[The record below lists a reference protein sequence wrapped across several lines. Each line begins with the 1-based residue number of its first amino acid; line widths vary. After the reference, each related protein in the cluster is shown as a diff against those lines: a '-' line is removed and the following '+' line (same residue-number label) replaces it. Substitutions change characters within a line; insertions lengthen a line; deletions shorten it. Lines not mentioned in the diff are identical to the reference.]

1 MATTPQDVLP
11 DGVEGTDFGGEY
23 VRKGTI
29 AAFIANARLLESLPK
44 GTPEYEDT
52 ATQLR
57 ALKPALDAVGLFD
70 VVTIR
75 DPAVAALLAD
85 SEGSQGP

>member
-11 DGVEGTDFGGEY
+11 DGAEGTEFHGEY

-29 AAFIANARLLESLPK
+29 AAFIANAKLLQAVPA
-44 GTPEYEDT
+44 GTPEYEDA

-57 ALKPALDAVGLFD
+57 TLKPALDAVGLFD

-75 DPAVAALLAD
+75 NPAVATLLSNPPPD
-85 SEGSQGP
+85 G

>member
-11 DGVEGTDFGGEY
+11 DGEEGTHFAGQY

-29 AAFIANARLLESLPK
+29 AAFIVNAKLLASTPE
-44 GTPEYEDT
+44 GTPEHRAA

-57 ALKPALDAVGLFD
+57 ALRPALDAVGLFD

-75 DPAVAALLAD
+75 SPAVANAL
-85 SEGSQGP
+85 SPTPPQP

>member
-11 DGVEGTDFGGEY
+11 DGAEGAEFHGEY

-29 AAFIANARLLESLPK
+29 AAFIANAKLLQSLPV
-44 GTPEYEDT
+44 GTPEYQDA

-57 ALKPALDAVGLFD
+57 TLKPALDAVDLFD

-75 DPAVAALLAD
+75 DPAVVTLLSGQPPD
-85 SEGSQGP
+85 G

>member
-11 DGVEGTDFGGEY
+11 EGTEGTEFHGEY

-29 AAFIANARLLESLPK
+29 AAFIANAKLLQSLPA
-44 GTPEYEDT
+44 GTPEYEGT
-52 ATQLR
+52 AAQLR
-57 ALKPALDAVGLFD
+57 TLKPVLDAVGLFD

-75 DPAVAALLAD
+75 DPAVATLLSD
-85 SEGSQGP
+85 QSPDG

>member
-11 DGVEGTDFGGEY
+11 DGAEGTEFQGRY

-29 AAFIANARLLESLPK
+29 AAFIANAKLVESLPE
-44 GTPEYEDT
+44 GTPEHED
-52 ATQLR
+52 AAAQLR

-70 VVTIR
+70 VVTVR
-75 DPAVAALLAD
+75 DPAVAAVLAHGAGD
-85 SEGSQGP
+85 G

>member
-11 DGVEGTDFGGEY
+11 DGAEGTEFHGEY

-29 AAFIANARLLESLPK
+29 AAFIANARVLQSHPA
-44 GTPEYEDT
+44 GTPEHEAAT
-52 ATQLR
+52 TQLR
-57 ALKPALDAVGLFD
+57 ALKPALTAVGLFD

-75 DPAVAALLAD
+75 DPAVAAALSD
-85 SEGSQGP
+85 SPTGS

>member
-1 MATTPQDVLP
+1 MATTPQDVLA
-11 DGVEGTDFGGEY
+11 DGDQSAAFRGEY

-29 AAFIANARLLESLPK
+29 AAFIINAKVLDSTLEGS
-44 GTPEYEDT
+44 PEYEAA

-75 DPAVAALLAD
+75 NPAVATALA
-85 SEGSQGP
+85 GSPPTD